1 MTNGAN
7 PFAGV
12 LRFLALLFLALFA
25 GVWLWVAW
33 KLHGFTPSTATPKLE
48 FSDAVAST
56 AGILASGV
64 GAGTASVLGIQIQ
77 KTPSR
82 GNLAVRVAGATSSS
96 GVLTAGIVIYV
107 LVGVVNLLVW
117 LGNSS
122 VAPEMIAAFSL
133 GALAWLAGAFSAVFA
148 AT

>member
-1 MTNGAN
+1 MTNGAS
-7 PFAGV
+7 PFAWV
-12 LRFLALLFLALFA
+12 LRLLALLFLALFA

-33 KLHGFTPSTATPKLE
+33 KLHRFTPSTATPKLE

-56 AGILASGV
+56 AGLLASGV

-77 KTPSR
+77 KDKHAH
-82 GNLAVRVAGATSSS
+82 LAARVAGATKSSW
-96 GVLTAGIVIYV
+96 VLTAGILIYV
-107 LVGVVNLLVW
+107 GVGVVNLLVW

-148 AT
+148 AN